1 MKIDG
6 VTPLRPATTARR
18 TERTGGANGTFSA
31 HLETGEAAHVGA
43 SAGPALTRVDALLS
57 LQEVPD
63 ALHSRRRA
71 VRRGT
76 DLLDQ
81 LEEIRD
87 GLLMGA
93 IPVNRLKTLAHMLK
107 AERAATADPRLASLM
122 DEIELRCAVE
132 LAKLGLDV
140 D

>member
-6 VTPLRPATTARR
+6 VTPLRPAATRR
-18 TERTGGANGTFSA
+18 TERAGGAHGTFSA

-71 VRRGT
+71 TRRST

-81 LEEIRD
+81 LEEIRN
-87 GLLMGA
+87 GLLMGS
-93 IPVNRLKTLAHMLK
+93 IPVNRLRSLAHMLK
-107 AERAATADPRLASLM
+107 SEREQVADPRLSSLM

-132 LAKLGLDV
+132 LAKLGLSV